1 MIRMTDSIFRST
13 ETTGD
18 HVSRTEVAHP
28 YNLRHALERFERKYL
43 HNILELA
50 RRDRARAAEML
61 GISPGTLEVKLK
73 KYETVNREQAA
84 GTRHSQPVI
93 PSEVEGRHPQ
103 PITQR
108 KTAP

>member
-1 MIRMTDSIFRST
+1 MMRTADSTFRTT
-13 ETTGD
+13 ETTREQRSG
-18 HVSRTEVAHP
+18 TAAEHP
-28 YNLRHALERFERKYL
+28 YNLRHALERFESKYL

-108 KTAP
+108 SL